1 MKKILIIDNL
11 FKDFSGLRVLSRI
24 SIDVNEGERHV
35 VIGANGAG
43 KTTLFNI
50 ITGMYRPTRGKIY
63 FRDMDIT
70 GMRPQKIARLGLTRS
85 FQIINIFPR
94 MTVYENIRNA
104 IVSKLNRRF
113 NCFMLLNRNKT
124 IARETER
131 VIDLFALKE
140 VQDVAAAELSYGTQR
155 HLELS
160 LALACDPILIMLDE
174 PTAGLNSEESRNAVH
189 LIRQVTEGKTLV
201 MVEHDMDVVFNLADH
216 ITVLNNGT
224 VLATGTP
231 SEIRENEQVKRAYL
245 GRK

>member
-1 MKKILIIDNL
+1 MKQILIIDNL
-11 FKDFSGLRVLSRI
+11 VKDFSALRVLSRI

>member
-1 MKKILIIDNL
+1 MKTVLRIDNL
-11 FKDFSGLRVLSRI
+11 FKDFSGLQVLSGI
-24 SIDVNEGERHV
+24 TIDILAGERHV
-35 VIGANGAG
+35 IIGPNGAG

-50 ITGMYRPTRGKIY
+50 ITGLYRPTRGKIY
-63 FRDMDIT
+63 FLDKDIT
-70 GMRPQKIARLGLTRS
+70 ARPPQKIARLGLSRS

-94 MTVYENIRNA
+94 MTVYENVRNA
-104 IVSKLNRRF
+104 IVSKLNHRF
-113 NCFMLLNRNKT
+113 NCTMLLGRNRT
-124 IARETER
+124 IARETEQ

-140 VQDVAAAELSYGTQR
+140 VKSVAAADLSYGTQR

-160 LALACDPILIMLDE
+160 LALACDPVLIMLDE
-174 PTAGLNSEESRNAVH
+174 PTAGLNSEESKNAVQ

-201 MVEHDMDVVFNLADH
+201 MVEHDMDVVFNLADR

-231 SEIRENEQVKRAYL
+231 TEIRENEHVKRAYL